1 MSCVTPHTIRFRG
14 SLDQDSRRLRTTGSR
29 TPHRPNPARSPRPD
43 DYPAVASIH
52 NAQNEPDFHA
62 TPERL
67 FAGDEFS
74 AEHDRAFRRYVAEMD
89 GAVIATGDLRST
101 WAGETH
107 PGRYWTL
114 LCVREDHRHQGLDV
128 RMLHHAIRDA
138 PEPVREVWTCIRE
151 DFVPAAGFLEPEGF
165 IEQFRSWGAHLDLSA
180 FDPARFEPLVSK
192 LERDG
197 IRLVRYHDVAGDPE
211 RDRRLVELQRELE
224 EDALAFEPIIPRTHD
239 DVTSPDTLLDATVV
253 AVAPDGRYVGLAS
266 LVGDA
271 AGKHLGCGFTG
282 VAHAYRNRGIATA
295 LEARV
300 AQIAKGMGCVA
311 LNTGGGG
318 VDTAMQRVNRKLG
331 FEIEPAWITFAS
343 RR

>member
-1 MSCVTPHTIRFRG
+1 MTPIIR
-14 SLDQDSRRLRTTGSR
+14 S
-29 TPHRPNPARSPRPD
+29 ARPD

-67 FAGDEFS
+67 RASDESS
-74 AEHDRAFRRYVAEMD
+74 AEHDRAFHRYVAEMD
-89 GAVIATGDLRST
+89 GTVIATGDLRST

-107 PGRYWTL
+107 PGRTWTL
-114 LCVREDHRHQGLDV
+114 LCVRDDHRHQGFDV
-128 RMLHHAIRDA
+128 RMLHHAIREA

-151 DFVPAAGFLEPEGF
+151 DFVPAAGFLESEGF

-180 FDPARFEPLVSK
+180 FDPAHFEPLVSK
-192 LERDG
+192 LEHGG
-197 IRLVRYHDVAGDPE
+197 IRHAAYHDLAGDPD
-211 RDRRLVELQRELE
+211 RDRRLVDLQCELE
-224 EDALAFEPIIPRTHD
+224 EDVLAFEPVVPRRHA
-239 DVTSPDTLLDATVV
+239 DVTSADTLLDATVV

-271 AGKHLGCGFTG
+271 AGTHLGCGFTG

-295 LEARV
+295 LKARV
-300 AQIAKGMGCVA
+300 AQIAKGMGCVE
-311 LNTGGGG
+311 LNAGGGG
-318 VDTAMQRVNRKLG
+318 VDTPILRVNRKLG

>member
-1 MSCVTPHTIRFRG
+1 MTLIIR
-14 SLDQDSRRLRTTGSR
+14 S
-29 TPHRPNPARSPRPD
+29 ARPD